1 MGVTYKSFQQSNAGD
16 KHQFWSTDLGIIMHL
31 NRSLDLGFVGNN
43 VLVDEDIGVSPS
55 FESGILFKNRD
66 ASIKIYSDAVF
77 DRSNTKVHG
86 PDIRY
91 GLDYELTPDFTFRVG
106 ANQTHYSL
114 GASFDLFALS
124 VDYAYKQSKKDGQ
137 DAIYALGFK
146 IGRARQPDEFRR
158 KYAMFKP
165 NSIAYLEI
173 NGSLTGGYSSI
184 SLLGGKK

>member
-1 MGVTYKSFQQSNAGD
+1 
-16 KHQFWSTDLGIIMHL
+16 MHL

-91 GLDYELTPDFTFRVG
+91 GLDYELTPILPFELVLIRPII
-106 ANQTHYSL
+106 L

-137 DAIYALGFK
+137 MQFMRWDLK
-146 IGRARQPDEFRR
+146 
-158 KYAMFKP
+158 
-165 NSIAYLEI
+165 
-173 NGSLTGGYSSI
+173 
-184 SLLGGKK
+184 